1 MKRFV
6 ITFISI
12 IALTSSCSRSAASE
26 MADSTKSETTQTQ
39 AASTQDQATT
49 TATIATIVHRE
60 DKDVTTSF
68 KLLGLFNLLAILTL
82 FYLVFR
88 RTSSERIKS
97 TAFEAQRFQN
107 KFSEIRNEIP
117 DNLRGKISTMNKEI
131 ERLKGEV
138 EELNG
143 VVAELERS
151 GAVSKVRK
159 ATSTKVVAEVTP
171 VAPAPYKVLFAKNF
185 RAGVMTVCD
194 EKESQFKLS
203 LSNDDTAT
211 FEFCGDV
218 EAAKLNFDGTFDG
231 VCNTEGSSIDSTRVL
246 TIVPGQATRCEEG
259 WKVLTKSTVRFE

>member
-6 ITFISI
+6 ITLISI
-12 IALTSSCSRSAASE
+12 IALSCSCSRSAASE
-26 MADSTKSETTQTQ
+26 VVDTTKSETTQTQ
-39 AASTQDQATT
+39 AASAQDQIPTMVPTT
-49 TATIATIVHRE
+49 TTVHRE
-60 DKDVTTSF
+60 DQDVTTPF
-68 KLLGLFNLLAILTL
+68 RLLALFNFLAIIAL
-82 FYLVFR
+82 FFLVFR
-88 RTSSERIKS
+88 RTSAERIKS
-97 TAFEAQRFQN
+97 TAFNAQRFRD
-107 KFSEIRNEIP
+107 KFSDIRNEIL

-159 ATSTKVVAEVTP
+159 ATTTKVVAEVTP

-246 TIVPGQATRCEEG
+246 TIVPGQDVKRDG
-259 WKVLTKSTVRFE
+259 KSSQNQQ

>member
-12 IALTSSCSRSAASE
+12 IALSCSCSRSAASE
-26 MADSTKSETTQTQ
+26 VVDTTKSETTQTQ
-39 AASTQDQATT
+39 AASAQDQISTTVPTT
-49 TATIATIVHRE
+49 TTVHRE
-60 DKDVTTSF
+60 DQDVTTSF

-97 TAFEAQRFQN
+97 TAFEAQRFQK

>member
-6 ITFISI
+6 ITLISI
-12 IALTSSCSRSAASE
+12 IALSCSCSRSAASE
-26 MADSTKSETTQTQ
+26 VVDTTKSETTQTQ
-39 AASTQDQATT
+39 AASAQDQIPTMVPTT
-49 TATIATIVHRE
+49 TTVHRE
-60 DKDVTTSF
+60 DQDVTTSF
-68 KLLGLFNLLAILTL
+68 RLLALFNFLAIIAL
-82 FYLVFR
+82 FFLVFR
-88 RTSSERIKS
+88 RTSAERIKS
-97 TAFEAQRFQN
+97 TAFNAQRFRD
-107 KFSEIRNEIP
+107 KFSDIRNEIL

-159 ATSTKVVAEVTP
+159 ATPTKVVAEVTP

>member
-6 ITFISI
+6 ITLISI
-12 IALTSSCSRSAASE
+12 IALTCSCSRSAASE
-26 MADSTKSETTQTQ
+26 VVDTTKSETTQAQ
-39 AASTQDQATT
+39 AASAQDQIPTATPVATT
-49 TATIATIVHRE
+49 VHRE
-60 DKDVTTSF
+60 DQDLTTSF
-68 KLLGLFNLLAILTL
+68 RLLAIFNFLAILVL
-82 FYLVFR
+82 FYLVIR
-88 RTSSERIKS
+88 RTSAERIKD
-97 TAFEAQRFQN
+97 TAFNAQRFRD
-107 KFSEIRNEIP
+107 KFSDIRSSIP
-117 DNLRGKISTMNKEI
+117 DNLHSKLSTMKKDI
-131 ERLKGEV
+131 ERLVGEV
-138 EELNG
+138 EELNS

-159 ATSTKVVAEVTP
+159 ATPTKVVAEVTP

-203 LSNDDTAT
+203 LTNEDTAT

-231 VCNTEGSSIDSTRVL
+231 VCNTEGSSIDSTKVS
-246 TIVPGQATRCEEG
+246 TIVPGQANKCDEG

>member
-6 ITFISI
+6 ITLISI
-12 IALTSSCSRSAASE
+12 IALSCSCSRSAASE
-26 MADSTKSETTQTQ
+26 VVDTTKSETTQTQ
-39 AASTQDQATT
+39 AASAQDQIPTMVPTT
-49 TATIATIVHRE
+49 TTVHRE
-60 DKDVTTSF
+60 DQDVTTPF
-68 KLLGLFNLLAILTL
+68 RLLALFNFLAIIAL
-82 FYLVFR
+82 FFLVFR
-88 RTSSERIKS
+88 RTSAERIKS
-97 TAFEAQRFQN
+97 TAFNAQRFRD
-107 KFSEIRNEIP
+107 KFSDIRNEIL

-159 ATSTKVVAEVTP
+159 ATTTKVVAEVTP

>member
-6 ITFISI
+6 ITLISI
-12 IALTSSCSRSAASE
+12 IALSCSCSRSAASE
-26 MADSTKSETTQTQ
+26 VVDTTKSETTQTQ
-39 AASTQDQATT
+39 AASAQDQIPTMVPTT
-49 TATIATIVHRE
+49 TTVHRE
-60 DKDVTTSF
+60 DQDVTTPF
-68 KLLGLFNLLAILTL
+68 RLLALFNFLAIIAL
-82 FYLVFR
+82 FFLVFR
-88 RTSSERIKS
+88 RTSAERIKS
-97 TAFEAQRFQN
+97 TAFNAQRFRD
-107 KFSEIRNEIP
+107 KFSDIRNEIL

-159 ATSTKVVAEVTP
+159 ATTTKVVAEVTP

-211 FEFCGDV
+211 FEF
-218 EAAKLNFDGTFDG
+218 
-231 VCNTEGSSIDSTRVL
+231 
-246 TIVPGQATRCEEG
+246 
-259 WKVLTKSTVRFE
+259 

>member
-6 ITFISI
+6 ITLISI
-12 IALTSSCSRSAASE
+12 IALTCSCSRSAASE
-26 MADSTKSETTQTQ
+26 VVDTTKSETTQ
-39 AASTQDQATT
+39 AASVQDQIPTATPIATT
-49 TATIATIVHRE
+49 VHRE
-60 DKDVTTSF
+60 DKDLTTSF
-68 KLLGLFNLLAILTL
+68 RLLAIFNFLAILVL
-82 FYLVFR
+82 FYLVIR
-88 RTSSERIKS
+88 RTSAERIKD
-97 TAFEAQRFQN
+97 TAFNAQRFRD
-107 KFSEIRNEIP
+107 KFSDIRNEIP

-159 ATSTKVVAEVTP
+159 ATPTKVVAEVTP

-246 TIVPGQATRCEEG
+246 TIIPGQATRCEEG

>member
-12 IALTSSCSRSAASE
+12 IALTCSCSRSAASE
-26 MADSTKSETTQTQ
+26 IVDTTKSETTQTQ
-39 AASTQDQATT
+39 VANAQSQIQTAAPIATT
-49 TATIATIVHRE
+49 VHKE
-60 DKDVTTSF
+60 DQDVTTSF
-68 KLLGLFNLLAILTL
+68 RFLAVFNFLAILAL

-88 RTSSERIKS
+88 RTSAERIKS
-97 TAFEAQRFQN
+97 TAFNAQRFRD
-107 KFSEIRNEIP
+107 KFSEIRNGIP
-117 DNLRGKISTMNKEI
+117 DNLQGKISTMKKEI

-159 ATSTKVVAEVTP
+159 ATPDKVVAEVTP
-171 VAPAPYKVLFAKNF
+171 VAQPPYKVLFAKNF
-185 RAGVMTVCD
+185 RAGIMTVCN
-194 EKESQFKLS
+194 ECESQFKLS
-203 LSNDDTAT
+203 LTNEDTAT

-231 VCNTEGSSIDSTRVL
+231 VCNTEGSSIDSTRVS